1 MRLLSRMVGGEAFR
15 GIRVEHA
22 WRRKPPLGNR
32 GHALPRHPTLLTAT
46 AQNVPP
52 HAKHPFPEHAEAV
65 QISGYCVVVE
75 VALHNCAEPC
85 AGVRRSVVHAFA
97 ELLLDLLQLCPHTLA
112 DRHAPYGEASVP
124 VFSADVRKAQKIER
138 LRLAFSSSRS
148 IFFGEPPE
156 LDQTRFVWMEFQPEL
171 RQPFPKVFQKTLCFR
186 SVLEAQGEIIR
197 ITHGDRVS
205 VCALSAPL
213 VQPEIEGVMQV
224 DVRQHR

>member
-1 MRLLSRMVGGEAFR
+1 MRLLSRMMGGEAFR

-65 QISGYCVVVE
+65 QIPGYCVVVE

-85 AGVRRSVVHAFA
+85 AGIWHSVMHACA

-112 DRHAPYGEASVP
+112 DRHALHDKTSVP
-124 VFSADVRKAQKIER
+124 VFSADVREAQEVECFR
-138 LRLAFSSSRS
+138 LVFPSPRP
-148 IFFGEPPE
+148 IFFGVPPE
-156 LDQTRFVWMEFQPEL
+156 LNQTRFVRVEFQPEL
-171 RQPFPKVFQKTLCFR
+171 RQSFLKVLQETLRFS
-186 SVLEAQGEIIR
+186 SVLE
-197 ITHGDRVS
+197 T
-205 VCALSAPL
+205 
-213 VQPEIEGVMQV
+213 
-224 DVRQHR
+224 